1 MIENSS
7 STFQRKKYDLRGGLF
22 MKRIL
27 SGIFAALLILCALPV
42 AAFAEQ
48 QPSDIDPITVQPI
61 SASGGEIVRPTWLA
75 YGPIT
80 QYPAEG
86 GTWEYGFWDAKV
98 RSYYTVDRCHGST
111 VVLNGNTVRS
121 VDTAAGEKSI
131 AEKWAVQWPSHD
143 DRYYYRVCN

>member
-1 MIENSS
+1 
-7 STFQRKKYDLRGGLF
+7 

-86 GTWEYGFWDAKV
+86 GAWEYGFWDAKV

>member
-1 MIENSS
+1 MRNSR

-22 MKRIL
+22 IKRIL

>member
-1 MIENSS
+1 
-7 STFQRKKYDLRGGLF
+7 

-27 SGIFAALLILCALPV
+27 SGIFAALFILCALPV

-48 QPSDIDPITVQPI
+48 QPADMNPIVAQL
-61 SASGGEIVRPTWLA
+61 SAPGGEVIRPTWLA

-98 RSYYTVDRCHGST
+98 RSYYTVNRCHGST

-121 VDTAAGEKSI
+121 VDTAAGKKSI
-131 AEKWAVQWPSHD
+131 AEKWALQWPSHD
-143 DRYYYRVCN
+143 DRYYYRICD

>member
-1 MIENSS
+1 MRNSS

-22 MKRIL
+22 IKRIL

-131 AEKWAVQWPSHD
+131 AEKWALQWPSHD

>member
-1 MIENSS
+1 MRNSS
-7 STFQRKKYDLRGGLF
+7 STFQRKKYDLREGLF

>member
-1 MIENSS
+1 MRNSS

-131 AEKWAVQWPSHD
+131 AEKWAVQWSSHD

>member
-1 MIENSS
+1 
-7 STFQRKKYDLRGGLF
+7 

-86 GTWEYGFWDAKV
+86 GTLEYGFWDAKV

-111 VVLNGNTVRS
+111 VVLKGNTVRS

>member
-1 MIENSS
+1 MEVLVFRADGEHHPCRVQRGENIR
-7 STFQRKKYDLRGGLF
+7 FVLP
-22 MKRIL
+22 
-27 SGIFAALLILCALPV
+27 AELILCALPV

>member
-1 MIENSS
+1 
-7 STFQRKKYDLRGGLF
+7 

-75 YGPIT
+75 SPPT
-80 QYPAEG
+80 RE
-86 GTWEYGFWDAKV
+86 
-98 RSYYTVDRCHGST
+98 RSAAT
-111 VVLNGNTVRS
+111 LNS
-121 VDTAAGEKSI
+121 LWSSAWI
-131 AEKWAVQWPSHD
+131 
-143 DRYYYRVCN
+143 

>member
-1 MIENSS
+1 MRNSS

>member
-1 MIENSS
+1 
-7 STFQRKKYDLRGGLF
+7 

-75 YGPIT
+75 YGPFT

>member
-1 MIENSS
+1 
-7 STFQRKKYDLRGGLF
+7 

-48 QPSDIDPITVQPI
+48 QSSDIDPITVQPI

-80 QYPAEG
+80 QYP
-86 GTWEYGFWDAKV
+86 TWNRKRCVNLILFVPDN
-98 RSYYTVDRCHGST
+98 SYC
-111 VVLNGNTVRS
+111 L
-121 VDTAAGEKSI
+121 
-131 AEKWAVQWPSHD
+131 
-143 DRYYYRVCN
+143 VCNTREGQGFAITWRSPVAAYSF

>member
-1 MIENSS
+1 
-7 STFQRKKYDLRGGLF
+7 

-98 RSYYTVDRCHGST
+98 RSYYTVDRCHGSIEWQY
-111 VVLNGNTVRS
+111 RS
-121 VDTAAGEKSI
+121 FG
-131 AEKWAVQWPSHD
+131 
-143 DRYYYRVCN
+143 RYCRWGKVNRRKMGSSVAFAR

>member
-1 MIENSS
+1 LRNSS

-98 RSYYTVDRCHGST
+98 RSYYTVNRCHGST

-121 VDTAAGEKSI
+121 ADTAAGKKSI
-131 AEKWAVQWPSHD
+131 AEKWALQWPSHD
-143 DRYYYRVCN
+143 DRYYYRVCD

>member
-1 MIENSS
+1 
-7 STFQRKKYDLRGGLF
+7 

-86 GTWEYGFWDAKV
+86 GTWECGFWDAKV